1 MTKHV
6 NLQTRHPMRT
16 IPYALLICA
25 VVVLPAKAQP
35 AAPTLQMR
43 DAATHEELLI
53 ERRKAIQLDPMKHL
67 AVATGEDPSKANPP
81 TDILAESDIISFRG
95 LATLVPKR
103 AILQTPQAYA
113 GYLQMEPGSR
123 FVSWL
128 EFYAA
133 NRGWI
138 TTVEVNRD
146 QAEGNE
152 PFAEETQ
159 KFLSKS
165 RNLVVATF
173 KSGPISVLPLKEPA
187 PETVMQPST
196 P

>member
-1 MTKHV
+1 MKTTHYT
-6 NLQTRHPMRT
+6 LF
-16 IPYALLICA
+16 ACA
-25 VVVLPAKAQP
+25 VMVLPAKAQP
-35 AAPTLQMR
+35 TAPTLQMR
-43 DAATHEELLI
+43 DAASHEELLL
-53 ERRKAIQLDPMKHL
+53 ERRAAIQLDPMKHL
-67 AVATGEDPSKANPP
+67 AVATGEDPSKANQP

-95 LATLVPKR
+95 MATLVPKR
-103 AILQTPQAYA
+103 AILQMPQAYS
-113 GYLQMEPGSR
+113 GYLKMEPGSR

-138 TTVEVNRD
+138 TTVEVNRE

-187 PETVMQPST
+187 PETAMQPST